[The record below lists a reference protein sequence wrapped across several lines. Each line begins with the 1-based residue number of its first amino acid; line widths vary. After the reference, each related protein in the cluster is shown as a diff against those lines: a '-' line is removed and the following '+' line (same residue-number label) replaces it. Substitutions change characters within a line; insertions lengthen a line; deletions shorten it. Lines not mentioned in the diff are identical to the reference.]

1 MKIHNLENTL
11 DNVWLS
17 SKKIE
22 DQIKNYKLSF
32 IQLRVP
38 EIEYQIKVPI
48 FVHPFYFLVLSEDRI
63 PTQEEFWKEYCN
75 KNKDFLN
82 KLKLTDQQKMGLKA
96 RVFRTYPSLVRDI
109 HFGSTI
115 RETDDFDD
123 VFYNE
128 TLDVEYGIDLVVSKH
143 KKNLG
148 LNLFTNTKNSI
159 EAREKKQYRPKKPI
173 DLYCIELPI
182 DFRGSKT
189 CGDFFL
195 YSGREMLKIKDN
207 ILSFFD

>member
-1 MKIHNLENTL
+1 MNNLTNTL
-11 DNVWLS
+11 DGVWLS
-17 SKKIE
+17 SKQIE
-22 DQIKNYKLSF
+22 EQIKGYKLAF
-32 IQLRVP
+32 MQLRVP
-38 EIEYQIKVPI
+38 EIEHGIRVPI
-48 FVHPFYFLVLSEDRI
+48 FVYPFYSFVLREDRV
-63 PTQEEFWKEYCN
+63 PTQDEYWRDYCS
-75 KNKDFLN
+75 KNKEFLN
-82 KLKLTDQQKMGLKA
+82 KLKLTTQQKLGLKA

-109 HFGSTI
+109 HMGATL
-115 RETDDFDD
+115 REHKDFDD

-128 TLDVEYGIDLVVSKH
+128 TLDVEYGVDLVVV
-143 KKNLG
+143 KNNKSLG

-195 YSGREMLKIKDN
+195 YSDKEIIKIKQD
-207 ILSFFD
+207 ILFAFS